1 MASLVLSSPQSWF
14 LHVIAINS
22 NHPLILQGE
31 KKKTL
36 SSVLKAS
43 ERSFILLFPPGLIIV
58 ASFFKLSASK
68 IVLLLLNAAA
78 RL

>member
-31 KKKTL
+31 KKTL

-68 IVLLLLNAAA
+68 IVLLLLNTAA